1 MSLRDAIASDVVTEW
16 REFKPIRAPLHPG
29 AFRSVAI
36 VGPQGAG
43 KTTLAINMV
52 LRRLYW
58 GLKHA
63 GAWSPADGTDPLDN
77 DFNPFRKV
85 AERIHGVWTAR
96 RLYSELAVFKLKVI
110 SPLEIARVINLPR
123 PATAGLIF
131 DEVAL
136 WSRDVSSWW
145 KGDKKKA
152 LEFLR
157 QVVANVRG
165 VTPFLVVVAQ
175 DVHLIPSPIRYPI
188 DIVIDVYEFRRE
200 GEEND
205 GTFKGYVVGDIKLRN
220 VRGARTPRSEASYYK
235 VQEFRLPVYNSP
247 YLMELDLS
255 NKKRTIAEF
264 VMGRGPK
271 NPAAG
276 DGGSVAGWIPVSRP
290 QVEYFGTRFLLALAG
305 NAVEST
311 VVDDLTVIY
320 RNVAQAAQV
329 CSHLKRLFPSV
340 VKDCRGITKERT
352 VEVRCRVSP
361 CHDVLKNMATLY
373 VAPAPSVHVE

>member
-247 YLMELDLS
+247 YLMELDLYG
-255 NKKRTIAEF
+255 KKRSMAEF
-264 VMGRGPK
+264 IMGAKGPK
-271 NPAAG
+271 APP
-276 DGGSVAGWIPVSRP
+276 DGG
-290 QVEYFGTRFLLALAG
+290 VE
-305 NAVEST
+305 
-311 VVDDLTVIY
+311 
-320 RNVAQAAQV
+320 
-329 CSHLKRLFPSV
+329 P
-340 VKDCRGITKERT
+340 
-352 VEVRCRVSP
+352 
-361 CHDVLKNMATLY
+361 
-373 VAPAPSVHVE
+373 